1 MAELE
6 GHTETV
12 EFCKFDTSGKWL
24 VTAGMNNHLRIWD
37 VMGGFT
43 LKKTVDEIPVEDM
56 LFVEWHPKAP
66 VVMTGGKDY
75 MIWVVN
81 ALNGK
86 IMQQFM
92 GHEGDVV
99 MAMFTK
105 HDDGKSVISVSAD
118 KTVKLWNPI
127 KGECIMTTRSG

>member
-1 MAELE
+1 
-6 GHTETV
+6 
-12 EFCKFDTSGKWL
+12 
-24 VTAGMNNHLRIWD
+24 
-37 VMGGFT
+37 
-43 LKKTVDEIPVEDM
+43 M

-81 ALNGK
+81 AMSGK

-105 HDDGKSVISVSAD
+105 HDDGKQIISCSTD
-118 KTVKLWNPI
+118 KTVKLWNPMTA
-127 KGECIMTTRSG
+127 ECIMTTRTGSDKGKPYHDDEIQCFDLHPTRPLIMTGGASGKVFGA